1 MTFSKSILNW
11 NRTLKHTNKN
21 DLSDRRSA
29 ATDAKA
35 ARLQAYQS
43 AKRAA
48 ELGSEAR
55 QMERIALAEA
65 REARRVLREQS
76 KLEEQT
82 RIEAQEREQDAAAA
96 AAAAAVTA
104 DSDARAQ
111 AVDSRIARVIDDE
124 ATRKAERDQRYAN
137 RKARQA

>member
-96 AAAAAVTA
+96 AAVTA